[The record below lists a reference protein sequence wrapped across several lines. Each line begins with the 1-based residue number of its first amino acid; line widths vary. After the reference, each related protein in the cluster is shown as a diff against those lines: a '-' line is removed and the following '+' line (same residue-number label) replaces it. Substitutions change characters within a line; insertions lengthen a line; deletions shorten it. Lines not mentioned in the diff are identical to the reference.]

1 MGETLAVSAKQSRPQ
16 NSRQLFARYFK
27 SRPDIGFGNLLLDV
41 ALEARDP
48 FKSWE
53 PRKMKKGFLAAVLVV
68 LLAAAWFGYW
78 NILN

>member
-1 MGETLAVSAKQSRPQ
+1 MKTRAESAIEAQPQDSRK
-16 NSRQLFARYFK
+16 LIVEYFK
-27 SRPDIGFGNLLLDV
+27 SRPDIGFKKLLLDV

-53 PRKMKKGFLAAVLVV
+53 PRKWKKGFLAAVLVV

>member
-1 MGETLAVSAKQSRPQ
+1 MKTQAESANEAQPQ
-16 NSRQLFARYFK
+16 NSRKLIARYFE
-27 SRPDIGFGNLLLDV
+27 SRSDIGFKKLLLDV

-53 PRKMKKGFLAAVLVV
+53 PRKWKKGFLAEVLVV
-68 LLAAAWFGYW
+68 LLAAAWFGFW

>member
-1 MGETLAVSAKQSRPQ
+1 MKTQSESASEAQPQ
-16 NSRQLFARYFK
+16 NYRKPIVEYFK
-27 SRPDIGFGNLLLDV
+27 SRPDIGFRKLLLDV

-53 PRKMKKGFLAAVLVV
+53 PRKLKKGFLAAVLVL
-68 LLAAAWFGYW
+68 LLAAAWFSYW

>member
-1 MGETLAVSAKQSRPQ
+1 METQAKTAIEAQPQ
-16 NSRQLFARYFK
+16 NSRKLIVDYFI
-27 SRPDIGFGNLLLDV
+27 SRPDFGFGKLMLDV

-53 PRKMKKGFLAAVLVV
+53 PRKLKKGFLAAVLVL

>member
-1 MGETLAVSAKQSRPQ
+1 MKTQAESAIDAQPQ
-16 NSRQLFARYFK
+16 NSRKLIARYFK
-27 SRPDIGFGNLLLDV
+27 SRLDIGFRKLLLDV

-53 PRKMKKGFLAAVLVV
+53 PRKLKKGFVAAVLVL
-68 LLAAAWFGYW
+68 LLAAAWFGFW

>member
-1 MGETLAVSAKQSRPQ
+1 METQAESAIKAQPQGSRK
-16 NSRQLFARYFK
+16 LIVEYFK
-27 SRPDIGFGNLLLDV
+27 SRPDIGFGKLLLDV

-53 PRKMKKGFLAAVLVV
+53 PRKLKKGFVAAVLVV

>member
-1 MGETLAVSAKQSRPQ
+1 MKTKAESAIEAQSQ
-16 NSRQLFARYFK
+16 ESRKLIVEYFK
-27 SRPDIGFGNLLLDV
+27 SRPDFGFGKLLLDV

-53 PRKMKKGFLAAVLVV
+53 PRKLKKGFVAAVLVV

>member
-1 MGETLAVSAKQSRPQ
+1 MNTKSESAIEAQPQ
-16 NSRQLFARYFK
+16 NSRKLIDTYFK
-27 SRPDIGFGNLLLDV
+27 SRPDIGIGNLLLDV

-53 PRKMKKGFLAAVLVV
+53 PRKWKKGFLAAVLVV

>member
-1 MGETLAVSAKQSRPQ
+1 MNTKSESAIEAQPL
-16 NSRQLFARYFK
+16 NSRKLIAEYFK
-27 SRPDIGFGNLLLDV
+27 SRPDIGFGKLLLDV

-53 PRKMKKGFLAAVLVV
+53 PRKLKKGLLAAVLAL
-68 LLAAAWFGYW
+68 LLATAWFGFW

>member
-1 MGETLAVSAKQSRPQ
+1 MKTKAESATEAQPQ
-16 NSRQLFARYFK
+16 NSRKLVVEYFK
-27 SRPDIGFGNLLLDV
+27 SRSDVGFKKLLFDV

-48 FKSWE
+48 FKPWE
-53 PRKMKKGFLAAVLVV
+53 PRTLKKGFLAVVLVL

>member
-1 MGETLAVSAKQSRPQ
+1 METQAESAVRVQPQDSRK
-16 NSRQLFARYFK
+16 LIARYFK
-27 SRPDIGFGNLLLDV
+27 SRPDIGFGKLLLDV

-53 PRKMKKGFLAAVLVV
+53 PRKLKRGFLAAVLVV

-78 NILN
+78 TIQN

>member
-1 MGETLAVSAKQSRPQ
+1 MKTRAESAIEAQPQ
-16 NSRQLFARYFK
+16 NSRKLIARYFE
-27 SRPDIGFGNLLLDV
+27 SRSDIGFKKLLLDV

-53 PRKMKKGFLAAVLVV
+53 PRKWKKGFLAAVLVV

>member
-1 MGETLAVSAKQSRPQ
+1 MKTQAESAIEAQPQ
-16 NSRQLFARYFK
+16 NSRKLIVEYFK
-27 SRPDIGFGNLLLDV
+27 SRPDIGFRKLLLDV

-53 PRKMKKGFLAAVLVV
+53 PRKLKKGFLAAVLVL
-68 LLAAAWFGYW
+68 LLAAAWFSYW

>member
-1 MGETLAVSAKQSRPQ
+1 METQAESAIKAQLQGSRK
-16 NSRQLFARYFK
+16 LIARYFT
-27 SRPDIGFGNLLLDV
+27 SRPDFGFGKLLLDV

-53 PRKMKKGFLAAVLVV
+53 PRKLKKGCLAAVLVV
-68 LLAAAWFGYW
+68 LLAAAWFGFW

>member
-1 MGETLAVSAKQSRPQ
+1 MKTRAESAIEAQPQDSR
-16 NSRQLFARYFK
+16 RLIVDYFN
-27 SRPDIGFGNLLLDV
+27 SRPDFGFGNLLLDV

-53 PRKMKKGFLAAVLVV
+53 PRKWKKGFLAAVLVV

>member
-1 MGETLAVSAKQSRPQ
+1 MKTKAESAIEAQSP
-16 NSRQLFARYFK
+16 NSRKLIVEYFK
-27 SRPDIGFGNLLLDV
+27 SRPDIGFKKLLLDV

-53 PRKMKKGFLAAVLVV
+53 LRKLKKGFVAAVLVV
-68 LLAAAWFGYW
+68 LLAVAWFVYW

>member
-1 MGETLAVSAKQSRPQ
+1 
-16 NSRQLFARYFK
+16 
-27 SRPDIGFGNLLLDV
+27 LLLDV

-53 PRKMKKGFLAAVLVV
+53 PRKWKKGFLAAVLVV
-68 LLAAAWFGYW
+68 LLAVAWFVYW